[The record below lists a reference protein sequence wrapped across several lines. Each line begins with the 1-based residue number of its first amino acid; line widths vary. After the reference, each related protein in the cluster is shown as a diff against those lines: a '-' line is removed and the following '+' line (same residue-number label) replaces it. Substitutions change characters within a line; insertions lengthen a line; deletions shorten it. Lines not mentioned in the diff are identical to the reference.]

1 MAKYCTNCGKKL
13 EEGQVCDCKKDSIV
27 NNETS
32 QKALDLVRGMI
43 YTPIDTIKDFTK
55 KSSFNMAMILV
66 CALSIITGLFTMS
79 IVKNGS
85 NYTMQL
91 AYSGLGSSGLES
103 IMPRSMEIPYMK
115 IFFTSLVLVFGLSF
129 VYTGLL
135 YLVNTVIFKREADF
149 KEVYSMY
156 GACSII
162 SSLGVLASTILM
174 FVNVTLGLIMFALT
188 SILNVVYSY
197 HGLKFLGTKD
207 ENKYGY
213 IYLLTNVLFYVVIFI
228 ISKIFS

>member
-13 EEGQVCDCKKDSIV
+13 KEGEVCDCKKDSVI
-27 NNETS
+27 NNETT

-55 KSSFNMAMILV
+55 KSSFNLAMILV
-66 CALSIITGLFTMS
+66 GVLSVITGLFVMS
-79 IVKNGS
+79 LCKNGL
-85 NYTMQL
+85 NYSLQL
-91 AYSGLGSSGLES
+91 AYSGLNSF
-103 IMPRSMEIPYMK
+103 MPRSIEIPYMK

-129 VYTGLL
+129 VYTFIL
-135 YLVNTVIFKREADF
+135 YVVNTMIFKREADF

-156 GACSII
+156 GACSIV
-162 SSLGVLASTILM
+162 SSLGILASAILI
-174 FVNVTLGLIMFALT
+174 FVNVSLGMIMFALT

-197 HGLKFLGTKD
+197 HGLKFLGKND

-213 IYLLTNVLFYVVIFI
+213 IYLLTNALFYVVIFI

>member
-13 EEGQVCDCKKDSIV
+13 KEGEVCDCKKDSVI
-27 NNETS
+27 NNETT

-55 KSSFNMAMILV
+55 KSSFNLAMILV
-66 CALSIITGLFTMS
+66 GVLSVITGLFVMS
-79 IVKNGS
+79 LCKNGL
-85 NYTMQL
+85 NYSLQL
-91 AYSGLGSSGLES
+91 TYSGLNSFMPSS
-103 IMPRSMEIPYMK
+103 IEIPYMK

-129 VYTGLL
+129 VYTFIL
-135 YLVNTVIFKREADF
+135 YVVNTMLFKREADF

-156 GACSII
+156 GACSIV
-162 SSLGVLASTILM
+162 SSLGILASAILI
-174 FVNVTLGLIMFALT
+174 FVNVSLGIITFALT
-188 SILNVVYSY
+188 SILNLVYSY
-197 HGLKFLGTKD
+197 HGLKFLGSKD

-213 IYLLTNVLFYVVIFI
+213 IYLLTNVLFFVVIFI

>member
-13 EEGQVCDCKKDSIV
+13 NEGEVCDCKKDSIMS
-27 NNETS
+27 NETT
-32 QKALDLVRGMI
+32 QKALDLVKGMI

-55 KSSFNMAMILV
+55 KSSFNLAMILV
-66 CALSIITGLFTMS
+66 GVLSVITGLFVMS
-79 IVKNGS
+79 LCKNGL
-85 NYTMQL
+85 NYSMQL
-91 AYSGLGSSGLES
+91 AYSGINSFMPSS
-103 IMPRSMEIPYMK
+103 IEIPYMK

-129 VYTGLL
+129 VYTFIL
-135 YLVNTVIFKREADF
+135 YIVNTMIFKRKADF

-156 GACSII
+156 GACSIV
-162 SSLGVLASTILM
+162 SSLGILASTILI
-174 FVNVTLGLIMFALT
+174 FVNVSLGMIMFALT

-197 HGLKFLGTKD
+197 HGLNFLGNKD

-213 IYLLTNVLFYVVIFI
+213 IYLLANVLFYAVIFI

>member
-13 EEGQVCDCKKDSIV
+13 KEGEMCDCKKDSVI
-27 NNETS
+27 NNETT

-55 KSSFNMAMILV
+55 KSSFNLAMILV
-66 CALSIITGLFTMS
+66 GVLSVITGLFVMGLC
-79 IVKNGS
+79 KNGL
-85 NYTMQL
+85 NYSLQL
-91 AYSGLGSSGLES
+91 AYSGINSF
-103 IMPRSMEIPYMK
+103 MPRSIEIPYMK

-129 VYTGLL
+129 VYTFIL
-135 YLVNTVIFKREADF
+135 YVVNTMLFKREADF

-156 GACSII
+156 GTCSIV
-162 SSLGVLASTILM
+162 SSLGILASTILI
-174 FVNVTLGLIMFALT
+174 FVNVSLGIIMFALT

-197 HGLKFLGTKD
+197 HGLKFLGKND

>member
-13 EEGQVCDCKKDSIV
+13 NEGEVCDCKKDSIMS
-27 NNETS
+27 NETT
-32 QKALDLVRGMI
+32 QKALDLVKGMI

-55 KSSFNMAMILV
+55 KSSFNLAMILV
-66 CALSIITGLFTMS
+66 GVLSVITGLFVMS
-79 IVKNGS
+79 LCKNGL
-85 NYTMQL
+85 NYSMQL
-91 AYSGLGSSGLES
+91 AYSGINSFMPSS
-103 IMPRSMEIPYMK
+103 IEIPYMK

-129 VYTGLL
+129 VYTFIL
-135 YLVNTVIFKREADF
+135 YIVNTMIFKREADF

-156 GACSII
+156 GACSIV
-162 SSLGVLASTILM
+162 SSLGILASTILI
-174 FVNVTLGLIMFALT
+174 FVNVSFGMIMFALT

-197 HGLKFLGTKD
+197 HGLNFLGNKD

-213 IYLLTNVLFYVVIFI
+213 IYLLANVLFYVVIFT